1 MPLDNR
7 RGVGLA
13 TRSVFLAAFGFVVAV
28 SSSSAGADN
37 STLSTD
43 ATGASARV
51 LSASDARLYREIL
64 LDESDGRF
72 AHARSLIVELTDRS
86 LMGYVEAEHYLS
98 PYLKHPA
105 VLDLAEWL
113 RKYPDLPIAARV
125 HSLAEERN
133 RHLRR
138 HRRIDLPGFSSIP
151 WRPIGSSFEE
161 TDRIYNPP
169 LASDAARAAQAQIDS
184 YVRLDQPAVAE
195 SVLDQ
200 LAATN
205 IAPTADIVRLTQ
217 RVAAAYLSEGQDDAA
232 LRLATG
238 SAGPERAAAPL
249 LDWNA
254 GLAAYRLKKFSEAA
268 PYFEN
273 LANVGAVP
281 GWTRSAAAFWAARA
295 HLAAGESLPVI
306 SLLTTAAREQPTFY
320 GLLAER
326 MLGGEIPA
334 DFSDP
339 ALDSETF
346 VAMMRIPAAHRAV
359 ALWQIGRTEYVE
371 PEMARA
377 FATIDA
383 QNIGAFAA
391 LSRQLGVPDLELRAS
406 EAQAGRGELLT
417 GLFPV
422 PQYTP
427 PGGYHIDPCLVLAFA
442 RTESGFRAKAVSTAG
457 ARGVMQLLPGTATL
471 VDGKGTKAELN
482 DPAYNLGLGERYLQN
497 LMTQTNGNLFQLAA
511 AYNAG
516 PAALTRWLV
525 ARPDL
530 TDDPLLFIESIPYS
544 ETRNYIK
551 HVMTNYW
558 LYSRRTR
565 TLAPSL
571 DETAQGRWPHYQDG
585 APTVLSPSQ
594 PPPAGSTLVSDAVA
608 PR

>member
-1 MPLDNR
+1 M
-7 RGVGLA
+7 A
-13 TRSVFLAAFGFVVAV
+13 TRNGFFAAAGLTLVLAA
-28 SSSSAGADN
+28 SA
-37 STLSTD
+37 
-43 ATGASARV
+43 ASADTASAAAGGTPERI
-51 LSASDARLYREIL
+51 LSASDVRLYREIFS
-64 LDESDGRF
+64 DESEGRF
-72 AHARSLIVELTDRS
+72 EQARSLIADLSDRS
-86 LMGYVEAEHYLS
+86 LVGYVEADHYLS
-98 PYLKHPA
+98 PYLKHPP

-113 RKYPDLPIAARV
+113 REYPDLPVAARV
-125 HSLAEERN
+125 HALAEERN
-133 RHLRR
+133 HHLRR
-138 HRRIDLPGFSSIP
+138 RRRIELPGFSAIP
-151 WRPIGSSFEE
+151 WRQLNGSYEE
-161 TDRIYNPP
+161 SDRIAHPP
-169 LASDAARAAQAQIDS
+169 LASDAARAAQAEIDG
-184 YVRLDQPAVAE
+184 YVKLDQPAAAE

-200 LAATN
+200 LAVTN

-217 RVAAAYLSEGQDDAA
+217 RVAASYLSEGQDDAA
-232 LRLATG
+232 LRLAT
-238 SAGPERAAAPL
+238 SIMGPERAAAPL
-249 LDWNA
+249 LDWDA
-254 GLAAYRLKKFSEAA
+254 GLAAFRLKKFSGAA

-306 SLLTTAAREQPTFY
+306 SLLTAAAREQPTFY

-339 ALDSETF
+339 ALDQESF
-346 VAMMRIPAAHRAV
+346 AVLMRIPAAHRAV
-359 ALWQIGRTEYVE
+359 ALWQVGRTEYIE
-371 PEMARA
+371 PEMTRA
-377 FATIDA
+377 FAAIDL
-383 QNIGAFAA
+383 QDVGAFAA
-391 LSRQLGVPDLELRAS
+391 LSRNLGVPDLELRAS
-406 EAQAGRGELLT
+406 EAEAGRGELLS

-471 VDGKGTKAELN
+471 VDGKSAKAALN

-516 PAALTRWLV
+516 PAALTRWLTT
-525 ARPDL
+525 RPDL

-558 LYSRRTR
+558 LYAKRTK
-565 TLAPSL
+565 ADSPSL
-571 DETAQGRWPHYQDG
+571 DETARGKWPHYQDG
-585 APTVLSPSQ
+585 VSSTSLSSSLPQTPVPQ
-594 PPPAGSTLVSDAVA
+594 PAAGSTLISDAAA
-608 PR
+608 PH